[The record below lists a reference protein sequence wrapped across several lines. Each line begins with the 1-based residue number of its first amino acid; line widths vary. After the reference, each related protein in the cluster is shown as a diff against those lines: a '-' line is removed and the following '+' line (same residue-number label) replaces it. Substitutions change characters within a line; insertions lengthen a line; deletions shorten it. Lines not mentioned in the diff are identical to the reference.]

1 MAVKAKAHILPWV
14 DNILSRMIFFFRYS
28 SWVGPAPGP
37 PPPPPQRLLP
47 RVTEALA
54 LSCPPRPL
62 PRLLAWPA
70 RQDETLKQSFL
81 TAILMLVR
89 AVSRNGEAQSYQFSQ
104 IPELS
109 ECLMV
114 SARPGGQGGRGCPPP
129 SDQLGSFLRSTAEG
143 GLGLKPAQADPRLSH
158 LEARPCPL
166 SPRPS
171 RVPELARCSPSHLPP
186 PSHAPPPPHRER
198 C

>member
-1 MAVKAKAHILPWV
+1 MAAKAKAHILPWV

-54 LSCPPRPL
+54 LSLLPSPRP
-62 PRLLAWPA
+62 PPAPGLA
-70 RQDETLKQSFL
+70 RTQDETLKQSFL
-81 TAILMLVR
+81 AAVLMLVG
-89 AVSRNGEAQSYQFSQ
+89 AVSRSGDAHSYQFSQ

-114 SARPGGQGGRGCPPP
+114 STRPGGGR
-129 SDQLGSFLRSTAEG
+129 EG
-143 GLGLKPAQADPRLSH
+143 GGALPRQTSWV
-158 LEARPCPL
+158 
-166 SPRPS
+166 PS
-171 RVPELARCSPSHLPP
+171 KR
-186 PSHAPPPPHRER
+186 HR
-198 C
+198 